1 MYAFTDVGELCLVDL
16 VSMYLLLPV
25 WSGNVY
31 WRMPATAA
39 VTGAAVD
46 CVSVPASA
54 SEPGQEQEPVSG
66 LAQPAAPPA
75 AAWATSART
84 SGTCWRGSTPLPS
97 ALPEL
102 SLWAAGGAVSLLPTG
117 LRQQWRRGWEL
128 GWELGLELQ
137 GWW

>member
-1 MYAFTDVGELCLVDL
+1 MYAFTDVGELCLVDW

-39 VTGAAVD
+39 VTGPAVG
-46 CVSVPASA
+46 CVSVPA
-54 SEPGQEQEPVSG
+54 SEPGQEQELVSG

-75 AAWATSART
+75 AWATSGRT

-102 SLWAAGGAVSLLPTG
+102 SLWAAGGAVSSLPTG
-117 LRQQWRRGWEL
+117 LRQLWGRGWWL
-128 GWELGLELQ
+128 GWELQ
-137 GWW
+137 GGW